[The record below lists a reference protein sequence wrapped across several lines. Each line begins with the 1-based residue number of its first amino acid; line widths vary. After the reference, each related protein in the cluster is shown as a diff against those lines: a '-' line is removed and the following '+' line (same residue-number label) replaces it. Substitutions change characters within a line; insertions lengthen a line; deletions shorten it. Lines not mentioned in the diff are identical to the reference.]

1 MSNRNA
7 RSRATVTTTVKPPIR
22 RKWTPEEDELLR
34 EGLKE
39 FGVGNWAIIRN
50 KMNLDRTGQQI
61 KDRWRNLN
69 KGGLLLAVCWEE
81 PFFIKEAKENK
92 LVFHSSVG

>member
-1 MSNRNA
+1 MQGQVSSRNA
-7 RSRATVTTTVKPPIR
+7 RSQAVVTATVKTQKR

-39 FGVGNWAIIRN
+39 IGTGNWVIIRN

-61 KDRWRNLN
+61 KDRWRILV
-69 KGGLLLAVCWEE
+69 KGGLL
-81 PFFIKEAKENK
+81 
-92 LVFHSSVG
+92 